1 MPPHHARLQTL
12 ASQLSSVAAS
22 PAATNAARQRARRA
36 KLRAVADDG
45 ADDYD
50 DGADQ
55 PLKGLLIVEMA
66 MVIAAP
72 QACALMA
79 DMGARVI
86 KVEPPGGEMW
96 RKNGMPASG
105 LDRRGETF
113 TVGFESI
120 NRGKESM
127 VLDMKE
133 PTHMEALKRLL
144 AKADAFV
151 TNLRQPAL
159 ESQGLDYDTLKKEF
173 PALVYAHFTAWG
185 RQGPKKD
192 DPGYDVGAFW
202 AASGLQ
208 FHARASDT
216 DDLPRFVGGIG
227 DYTTCRDL
235 VMGVTAALYRRE
247 KTGKGTLVD
256 ACLLRSGMF
265 SAQGTLNLGTLAPG
279 YEPRPQGDYVPPEGT
294 GTRLNH
300 WNATYNCYK
309 CSDGAWIQMLGLESG
324 RHLPKFLDALGLAD
338 AGIGTAFLAHRPN

>member
-1 MPPHHARLQTL
+1 MPASHRARLQAL
-12 ASQLSSVAAS
+12 ASQLVAQPTATLS
-22 PAATNAARQRARRA
+22 AAAKRRRA
-36 KLRAVADDG
+36 NQARFNGEAPSSDTADDS
-45 ADDYD
+45 D
-50 DGADQ
+50 DQ
-55 PLKGLLIVEMA
+55 PLKGLLVVEMA

-79 DMGARVI
+79 DMGARVV

-120 NRGKESM
+120 NRGKESI

-159 ESQGLDYDTLKKEF
+159 ESQGLDYNTLKKEF

-192 DPGYDVGAFW
+192 DPGYN
-202 AASGLQ
+202 
-208 FHARASDT
+208 
-216 DDLPRFVGGIG
+216 
-227 DYTTCRDL
+227 
-235 VMGVTAALYRRE
+235 LY
-247 KTGKGTLVD
+247 
-256 ACLLRSGMF
+256 
-265 SAQGTLNLGTLAPG
+265 QN
-279 YEPRPQGDYVPPEGT
+279 
-294 GTRLNH
+294 
-300 WNATYNCYK
+300 
-309 CSDGAWIQMLGLESG
+309 
-324 RHLPKFLDALGLAD
+324 
-338 AGIGTAFLAHRPN
+338 